1 MSKKEEIEKLREE
14 IELTDLKR
22 KQFNQT
28 MNIFARDLSIFSFI
42 NVFLSFFMWRF
53 VEDWSW
59 NYLTY
64 FILFTIAFIVSK
76 LSVNY
81 LKKRFKNHKKDDQKI
96 WNDLTK
102 EYEYEEEIEDVKDKW
117 YWFGVFYLIF
127 TSVLAFIGLVGQI

>member
-28 MNIFARDLSIFSFI
+28 MNIFARDLGIFSFI

-53 VEDWSW
+53 VADWSW

-81 LKKRFKNHKKDDQKI
+81 LKKRFKNPKKDDQKI

-117 YWFGVFYLIF
+117 YWIGVYFWTFVAVLFLISF
-127 TSVLAFIGLVGQI
+127 VGIF